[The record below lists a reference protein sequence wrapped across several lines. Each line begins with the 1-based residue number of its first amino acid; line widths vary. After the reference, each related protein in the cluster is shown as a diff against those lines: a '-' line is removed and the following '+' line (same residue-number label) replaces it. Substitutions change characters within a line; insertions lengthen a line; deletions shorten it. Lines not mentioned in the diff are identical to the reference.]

1 MVLQSSN
8 AISFSNIQTEFGGI
22 NPISLSEYYL
32 NGLYSTGTG
41 AAGIPTSGQISL
53 NNFYGKSKVV
63 SSGVP
68 TAVETSYTG
77 IYANVFA
84 GGQYGSAYEALS
96 GCAGANLSRSDV
108 STFNNIGAV
117 GLNRPMIITY
127 MNLILQARAGNT
139 IRITIAVT
147 VAGSWTEYQRCFINL
162 GTGYNLI
169 GTTSAAGSTQQNF
182 DYVIPAGTVAGN
194 YAIAC
199 TNDYGA
205 SQTTYRT
212 VNYYSLHIF

>member
-1 MVLQSSN
+1 MVLQSTG
-8 AISFSNIQTEFGGI
+8 AISFENIQTEFGGA
-22 NPISLSEYYL
+22 NPISLNEYYL
-32 NGLYSTGTG
+32 NGAYTTGTG
-41 AAGIPTSGQISL
+41 AAGIPTSGTISL
-53 NNFYGKSKVV
+53 NQFYGKSKVV
-63 SSGVP
+63 SGGVP
-68 TAVETSYTG
+68 AAVATNWTG
-77 IYANVFA
+77 IYANAFT

-108 STFNNIGAV
+108 STFNNIGDV

-182 DYVIPAGTVAGN
+182 DYVIPTGTVAGN